1 MAFLTCIS
9 LLLYL
14 PVSLAGELEEMD
26 IDITDLIVFE
36 EEETVKEKKDS
47 DGAYL
52 LTITCTGDFTIGG
65 DNRRGKGDIFTP
77 ELEKHG
83 GDINF
88 VMENVKH
95 ILADDDLTIVNF
107 EGTLTDTTYVP
118 ADKKEN
124 SFIFNIT
131 PSAVSVLPDNSIEA
145 VSLDNNHVW
154 DHGLEGYYD
163 TISTLENAGVIY
175 STPSHAGIF
184 DYKGMLKIAMISF
197 NCIDRYGTGFQSY
210 KAGNGR
216 HEETYSED
224 FTAYATFEEAVCAK
238 IKELKEEYPLV
249 IVSFHWGQEPTA
261 SNKSR
266 GYIPT
271 ENQIRLGRMAVDA
284 GADLIIGNHSHRLQ
298 PIEFYNGKF
307 ILYSLGNFCFA
318 GNSKP
323 DDKTSMLFQIRYR
336 IKNDAISYK
345 DYRVIPI
352 RISSTNSRNDF
363 IPTPYEDGYTMDC
376 IPYVIRENINRK
388 KLEYAITD
396 FPLDWHE

>member
-65 DNRRGKGDIFTP
+65 DNRRGKGDIFAP

-175 STPSHAGIF
+175 STPSQAGIF

-216 HEETYSED
+216 HEETYPED

-238 IKELKEEYPLV
+238 IK
-249 IVSFHWGQEPTA
+249 
-261 SNKSR
+261 
-266 GYIPT
+266 
-271 ENQIRLGRMAVDA
+271 
-284 GADLIIGNHSHRLQ
+284 
-298 PIEFYNGKF
+298 
-307 ILYSLGNFCFA
+307 
-318 GNSKP
+318 
-323 DDKTSMLFQIRYR
+323 
-336 IKNDAISYK
+336 
-345 DYRVIPI
+345 
-352 RISSTNSRNDF
+352 
-363 IPTPYEDGYTMDC
+363 
-376 IPYVIRENINRK
+376 
-388 KLEYAITD
+388 
-396 FPLDWHE
+396 